1 MALHHVGMG
10 STDRT
15 QCICR
20 GTGQEK
26 MKLGEGYTCVESQG
40 GVRMVRWQGYACVG
54 SQGGV
59 RMVGGGDTHVSGVRV
74 ESECEQNTLYS
85 GTELLKNK
93 CKIKL

>member
-40 GVRMVRWQGYACVG
+40 GVRMV
-54 SQGGV
+54 
-59 RMVGGGDTHVSGVRV
+59 GGGDTHVSGVRV